1 MKFQVNL
8 TLWGKMGEEFDA
20 SSQPVVALKGVKLS
34 DFGGRSLGTVS
45 STVVQ
50 VKYKLDCVFLLLHRM
65 FFKRSILT

>member
-1 MKFQVNL
+1 L

-50 VKYKLDCVFLLLHRM
+50 VKSNVRLSISLL
-65 FFKRSILT
+65 FYSAYF

>member
-1 MKFQVNL
+1 
-8 TLWGKMGEEFDA
+8 MGEEFDA

-50 VKYKLDCVFLLLHRM
+50 VKYELWHCISLVLSRVFQ
-65 FFKRSILT
+65 KDQS